1 MNRSG
6 LEYSDKTTSVIT
18 YENAREAA
26 IKSHTAA
33 FPFSL
38 CSSDCL
44 REQLD
49 AYYQNMIKCSDDAKL
64 KFKKIGKDSKDVE
77 Y

>member
-1 MNRSG
+1 MAVRIFPLRSKG
-6 LEYSDKTTSVIT
+6 QKRDLSGTT
-18 YENAREAA
+18 
-26 IKSHTAA
+26 KSHTAA
-33 FPFSL
+33 FPLSL
-38 CSSDCL
+38 CSPDCL

-64 KFKKIGKDSKDVE
+64 KFKNIGKDSKDVE

>member
-1 MNRSG
+1 VAVRIFPLRSKG
-6 LEYSDKTTSVIT
+6 QKRDLSGTT
-18 YENAREAA
+18 
-26 IKSHTAA
+26 KSHTAA

-38 CSSDCL
+38 CSPDCL

-64 KFKKIGKDSKDVE
+64 KFKKMGGSKEEVPTL
-77 Y
+77 